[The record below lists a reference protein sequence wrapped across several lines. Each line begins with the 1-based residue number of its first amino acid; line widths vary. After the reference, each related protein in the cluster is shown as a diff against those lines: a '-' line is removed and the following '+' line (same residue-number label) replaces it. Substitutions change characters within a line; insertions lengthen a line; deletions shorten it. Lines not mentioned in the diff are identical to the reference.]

1 MWIARDKNVEL
12 ILFRDYP
19 KQHTNVNSFDHQAN
33 SIVLYDEDYP
43 QYRTLSWE
51 DDPIEVELIATS
63 TLNFIE
69 IQNELL

>member
-1 MWIARDKNVEL
+1 MWIARDKNGEL

-19 KQHTNVNSFDHQAN
+19 KRNINMNSYDRLVN
-33 SIVLYDEDYP
+33 SIVLYDDDYP
-43 QYRTLSWE
+43 QYKTLSWE
-51 DDPIEVELIATS
+51 DEPIEVELIETS

>member
-1 MWIARDKNVEL
+1 MWIARDKNGSL
-12 ILFRDYP
+12 MLFRDYP
-19 KQHTNVNSFDHQAN
+19 KRNINVNSCDRPVN

-43 QYRTLSWE
+43 QYRTLSWK
-51 DDPIEVELIATS
+51 DDPIEVDLIETS

>member
-1 MWIARDKNVEL
+1 MWIARDKNGEL

-19 KQHTNVNSFDHQAN
+19 KRNINMNNYDRLVN
-33 SIVLYDEDYP
+33 SIVLYDDDYP
-43 QYRTLSWE
+43 QYKTLSWE
-51 DDPIEVELIATS
+51 DEPIEVELIETS

>member
-1 MWIARDKNVEL
+1 MWIARDKNGEL

-19 KQHTNVNSFDHQAN
+19 KRNANVNSCDRPTN

-43 QYRTLSWE
+43 QYRTLSCE
-51 DDPIEVELIATS
+51 NEPIEVELIATS